1 MDNNFLFN
9 GDSSIDDSNADKK
22 VENISKGTDEDYL
35 FAGIKKA
42 SLEDE
47 NGGNV
52 LKCYSCHSCNT
63 KYLSTS
69 SDDTCIFC
77 GEKGLSEEEIP
88 GMINTYYLP
97 FTNTIEDAKKDYK
110 KRIRFKILVPFSF
123 RSKKNIDKMKKV
135 YVPIVI
141 RNCKIYG
148 QIYFYGADNIK
159 GGKKDDTRKYE
170 VCQSVNLDFSNIFK
184 SCYSKIDEEDFP
196 IIKDYNYSMSS
207 MYNNNVITDSNCII
221 GDIEGNVLDE
231 KITNILQKCAV
242 SMVRENVNH
251 DLKKLKQSNTALQ
264 TTTEQRLLLPIYMLN
279 IRRKNKDYT
288 YIMNAQ
294 NGKSSMKLDISI
306 LNVVIFSVLS
316 FALIF
321 AIVYLIAKYV

>member
-9 GDSSIDDSNADKK
+9 GDSSIDDSNSDKK

-47 NGGNV
+47 NSGNV
-52 LKCYSCHSCNT
+52 LKCYSCHNCNT
-63 KYLSTS
+63 KYLTTS
-69 SDDTCIFC
+69 SDDICIFC
-77 GEKGLSEEEIP
+77 GEKDLSEEEIP

-97 FTNTIEDAKKDYK
+97 FTNTIDDAKKNYK
-110 KRIRFKILVPFSF
+110 KLIRFKILVPFSF
-123 RSKKNIDKMKKV
+123 RRKRNLDKMKKV

-141 RNCKIYG
+141 RNSKIYG
-148 QIYFYGADNIK
+148 QRYFYGAENIN
-159 GGKKDDTRKYE
+159 GGKKDDSRKYE
-170 VCQSVNLDFSNIFK
+170 ICQSINLNFSNIFK
-184 SCYSKIDEEDFP
+184 SCFSKIDEEDFP

-221 GDIEGNVLDE
+221 GDIDGSVLDE

-242 SMVRENVNH
+242 SMAR
-251 DLKKLKQSNTALQ
+251 KKLKQSNTALQ

-279 IRRKNKDYT
+279 IRHKNKDYT

-306 LNVVIFSVLS
+306 LNVVIFSILS

-321 AIVYLIAKYV
+321 AIAYLIAKYL